1 MSRRVGE
8 TILIGDEIEIVIT
21 HIGRKRVRVGI
32 RAPRELAVL
41 AREVKL
47 VGEENAAAAGVAQ
60 KAVPA
65 LLARL
70 CAGASPQTFPASAD
84 MEIIRQDAGTKD

>member
-21 HIGRKRVRVGI
+21 HIGRNRVRVGI
-32 RAPRELAVL
+32 RAPRELPVL
-41 AREVKL
+41 ARELKL
-47 VGEENAAAAGVAQ
+47 VGDENAAAAGAEQ
-60 KAVPA
+60 KDVPG

-70 CAGASPQTFPASAD
+70 CAGAPPQTFPASAD